1 LVQQLARFVGFNIF
15 FGCSN
20 LSNIR
25 ITDSSVY
32 TKDTK
37 GSYPN
42 INIQNA
48 RQVISSVTTDNAIG
62 GQNTTTYQ
70 YGKAK
75 VNIKGRGNLGFG
87 WIEKKDLQSNKITRT
102 EYNQS
107 YPYAAQVVATKEYI
121 GIDEFRMLLNQKI
134 NTYRNKS
141 LYNNKVH
148 SLYLYQSQEKSY
160 DFNSSKLLTTVTTN
174 QSNIDDYGNV
184 GTISVRLEYPKDH
197 SSQKN

>member
-1 LVQQLARFVGFNIF
+1 MDFVVIKRLVTISIYFLVQQHATKLSSITNGFGIQTTLNYKP
-15 FGCSN
+15 
-20 LSNIR
+20 L
-25 ITDSSVY
+25 TDSSVY
-32 TKDTK
+32 TKDTN

-87 WIEKKDLQSNKITRT
+87 WIEKKDLQSNKLTRT

-160 DFNSSKLLTTVTTN
+160 DFNSSNLCC
-174 QSNIDDYGNV
+174 Y
-184 GTISVRLEYPKDH
+184 R
-197 SSQKN
+197 

>member
-1 LVQQLARFVGFNIF
+1 MTLSWADYGTQSISLSINKANGLCCCKEASCDKYLF
-15 FGCSN
+15 FGSTTGE
-20 LSNIR
+20 IR
-25 ITDSSVY
+25 WF
-32 TKDTK
+32 
-37 GSYPN
+37 
-42 INIQNA
+42 QC
-48 RQVISSVTTDNAIG
+48 QVISSVTTDNAIG

-174 QSNIDDYGNV
+174 QSN
-184 GTISVRLEYPKDH
+184 LLLCFWC
-197 SSQKN
+197 